1 MAEFAEESVEKLV
14 PTFELIRA
22 AGLIQSDQLAEFI
35 KRCGRYEYRL
45 QKRTK
50 SVSDYNTYIQYLKDF
65 LEYWQRQRALKKR
78 FSKDRVRKN
87 IQQKICWI
95 YKVRSERFK
104 KKEFYL
110 EAARFNKSN
119 ELINSAS
126 ESYNRLLQLALRK
139 FPTDVLLW
147 TTMLKT
153 ELAYVKYIRAR
164 REKLAAA
171 ETKTP
176 KSEGV
181 QETEKPKNK
190 TAIDSEAEDAVL
202 RMDVV
207 RIVIEEAKTAIPS
220 EKLEEEMSTFADR
233 QFRNVKIHLDVNDVS
248 ALTVSGPVPNPN
260 ASSVPSSGRL
270 RSRHIILV
278 PLRRHFASRMYEVF
292 RAVLNEAIRLQ
303 VTSLAMPPIG
313 TGGFHLDRTMCANA
327 LSDALESINDFGQL
341 NEISIIDTNR
351 NMVEFFHQ
359 WMSQLVLRDQ
369 QQNPQ
374 HYSTFL
380 QQPSAGTSQSQSQA
394 TGSQSS
400 SVLNNVLS
408 IQPPSLNVSPFSA
421 YFTALSKQQIAELRA
436 ARLEEIEREKDQNK
450 EQPLDVVE
458 ACSVCLMEMY
468 EEDTT
473 NYSENDDMTIVQLGA
488 CSHRFHRSCVI
499 TWFRNQPKCPF
510 CQTTM
515 STIHGPQPRDGRMVS
530 EICLRGHLGGYED
543 VRGFIKIN
551 YSFPNGTQTNK
562 HLRPGVPYTGTH
574 RECYL
579 PNTDEGHMV
588 LEMLQYGYPDP
599 NYLNRVKAELA
610 AVGITEDVDTNE
622 SMDDSFTDDDD

>member
-1 MAEFAEESVEKLV
+1 
-14 PTFELIRA
+14 
-22 AGLIQSDQLAEFI
+22 
-35 KRCGRYEYRL
+35 
-45 QKRTK
+45 
-50 SVSDYNTYIQYLKDF
+50 
-65 LEYWQRQRALKKR
+65 
-78 FSKDRVRKN
+78 
-87 IQQKICWI
+87 
-95 YKVRSERFK
+95 
-104 KKEFYL
+104 
-110 EAARFNKSN
+110 
-119 ELINSAS
+119 
-126 ESYNRLLQLALRK
+126 
-139 FPTDVLLW
+139 
-147 TTMLKT
+147 
-153 ELAYVKYIRAR
+153 
-164 REKLAAA
+164 
-171 ETKTP
+171 
-176 KSEGV
+176 
-181 QETEKPKNK
+181 
-190 TAIDSEAEDAVL
+190 
-202 RMDVV
+202 
-207 RIVIEEAKTAIPS
+207 
-220 EKLEEEMSTFADR
+220 MSTFADR
-233 QFRNVKIHLDVNDVS
+233 QFRNVKIHLDVDNLLNRTEQAIAIACGPAFQLTSLLSNAISQAGGPQFQNDVS

-588 LEMLQYGYPDP
+588 LEMLQLAFDRGLIFTVGDSITSGQQNTVVWNGIHHKTSRHGGPAAYGYPDP

-610 AVGITEDVDTNE
+610 AVGITEEDVDTNE